1 MIPPSFWNSAT
12 FLLQKWADSNGT
24 WSSLSKTNAI
34 VLTSIPLLDERLLG
48 LLCVM
53 SRGITLSK
61 NFNNGD
67 TQLEANIF
75 NYKIPRAYTRLC
87 LYEMLRILHVR
98 RYKMIQNTLHVSNT
112 WHYVWG
118 EGHNF
123 FSFTLGRAI
132 FLKMPLRAGPRFFLG
147 HKYSVSIYLKS

>member
-1 MIPPSFWNSAT
+1 MNWLI
-12 FLLQKWADSNGT
+12 LRDR
-24 WSSLSKTNAI
+24 SLFSGG
-34 VLTSIPLLDERLLG
+34 EGGRLLG

-53 SRGITLSK
+53 SKGITLSK
-61 NFNNGD
+61 NSNNGD
-67 TQLEANIF
+67 TQLDANIF
-75 NYKIPRAYTRLC
+75 NYKIPRGYTRLC
-87 LYEMLRILHVR
+87 LFEILRILHVR

-132 FLKMPLRAGPRFFLG
+132 FLKMRLRAGPRFF
-147 HKYSVSIYLKS
+147 KVISILYLPQVLNLTSLFIWANCIRFM